1 MKLKLIAALIGLTLS
16 AASQATIVPTTT
28 TGGSDLLLDVWEQ
41 GAAGGQPDQS
51 FTLDL
56 GMTLSQFVAASG
68 NSNANLATLLSTDST
83 WANFLATSDTADA
96 GALQW
101 SVIASGNHVT
111 NNRTTIFGTA
121 TVGTDPTTAGAGGQL
136 FNSDLNAAN
145 SQVNTTIQNLN
156 TAPNANEQV
165 AQKGSGSYYQDL
177 QLANFNG
184 AGFSNNN
191 NIGATAAVWTAANL
205 SGGNTT
211 PAVMT
216 QLAGTMSFAQVG
228 SNYVLS
234 YNVAAVPEAPGSGMV
249 LCGVAAL
256 GFIALRRRKA

>member
-1 MKLKLIAALIGLTLS
+1 MKLKLIAALVGLTLS

-41 GAAGGQPDQS
+41 GAPGGQPDQS

-56 GMTLSQFVAASG
+56 GMTLTQFVAASSA
-68 NSNANLATLLSTDST
+68 SNANLATLLSSDSI
-83 WANFLATSDTADA
+83 WNSFLSTSDTADA

-121 TVGTDPTTAGAGGQL
+121 TVGSDPTTAGAGGQL
-136 FNSDLNAAN
+136 FNSDLNGAN
-145 SQVNTTIQNLN
+145 SQVNTTISNLN
-156 TAPNANEQV
+156 TAPNPNEQV

-177 QLANFNG
+177 SLANFNG
-184 AGFSNNN
+184 SGFSNNN
-191 NIGATAAVWTAANL
+191 SIGATAAVWTAANL
-205 SGGNTT
+205 SGGNTV

-216 QLAGTMSFAQVG
+216 QLAGTMTFAQVG

-234 YNVAAVPEAPGSGMV
+234 YNVAAVPEAPGYGMA
-249 LCGVAAL
+249 LCGLAAL
-256 GFIALRRRKA
+256 GFLAIRRRNA